1 MSAETFTDVSMVPP
15 VRHREAMAIA
25 EVENAR
31 FLRLLAGLAPADWQ
45 RPTDCE
51 RWDVRAV
58 VVHVIAS
65 AEAQASP
72 REFGRQVR
80 LGRPLTAQIG
90 GVHWVDGL
98 NEAQL
103 RDRLEWQP
111 AELADRWAATSARA
125 LRARRRMP
133 ALVRALPLL
142 PLGPPVGWKPLGFLF
157 DLGFTCDTWMHRI
170 DLARATGAPLELT
183 GAHDGRIVASI
194 AAQWTALHKEPFTL
208 HLSGPAGGTYTHGTG
223 GETVD
228 IDAIEFCRILS
239 GRGTGTGILR
249 HPFPL

>member
-1 MSAETFTDVSMVPP
+1 MSTKTFTDVTDVPP
-15 VRHREAMAIA
+15 IRHREAMAIA

-31 FLRLLAGLAPADWQ
+31 FQRQLTGLSAADWV

-51 RWDVRAV
+51 RWDVRAM

-72 REFGRQVR
+72 REFARQVR
-80 LGRPLTAQIG
+80 LGRPLTAEIG
-90 GVHWVDGL
+90 GNHWVDGL

-103 RDRLEWQP
+103 RDRVDWSPEDLP
-111 AELADRWAATSARA
+111 DRWTVTAAKA
-125 LRARRRMP
+125 LRCRRRMP
-133 ALVRALPLL
+133 APIRALPLL

-157 DLGFTCDTWMHRI
+157 DMGFTCDTWMHRV
-170 DLARATGAPLELT
+170 DLARAVDAPLEMT

-194 AAQWTALHKEPFTL
+194 VAQWSALHREPFTL
-208 HLSGPAGGTYTHGTG
+208 RLTGPAGGSYRSGTG
-223 GETVD
+223 GESVE
-228 IDAIEFCRILS
+228 IDAIELCRVLS
-239 GRGTGTGILR
+239 GRGTGTGVLR